1 MGSEFHWIESIRLVR
16 ELMSEEGSEDGERQ
30 DVMNRTVELNLGIIV
45 FIVRMIVLKIIY
57 IRLNVRQFVRLASP
71 GIGKTIGRKYL
82 TNKSELKIFILTEQ
96 LDSSNTAQNFKQQ

>member
-45 FIVRMIVLKIIY
+45 FIVRMIVLKNHLYPVECPTICPI
-57 IRLNVRQFVRLASP
+57 
-71 GIGKTIGRKYL
+71 GISWHRK
-82 TNKSELKIFILTEQ
+82 NNRKKIFDKQIRAQ
-96 LDSSNTAQNFKQQ
+96 DFYFNRTA